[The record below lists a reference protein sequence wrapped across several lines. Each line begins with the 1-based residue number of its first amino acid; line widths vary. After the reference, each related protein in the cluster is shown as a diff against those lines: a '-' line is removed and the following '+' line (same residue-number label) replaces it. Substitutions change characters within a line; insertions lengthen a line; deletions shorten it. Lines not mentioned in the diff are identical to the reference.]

1 MKVNF
6 KQQMRSKY
14 FWLSLVSLVILLFQ
28 QLGLNVLPENTQEVA
43 NTVLTILVALGIL
56 NNNSTEGFGE

>member
-28 QLGLNVLPENTQEVA
+28 QLGLNILPANTQEVA
-43 NTVLTILVALGIL
+43 NTALTILVAMGIL
-56 NNNSTEGFGE
+56 NNNNTEGFGE

>member
-28 QLGLNVLPENTQEVA
+28 QLGLNILPENTQEVA